1 MFLMGRITKY
11 ICSACVCSLLAITM
25 INPQSSSAFT
35 NQVIQQ
41 GAVGE
46 DVIELQSRL
55 QYIGFYNGKI
65 DGVFGW
71 STYWALRNF
80 QYEFG
85 IKKIDGLAGAQTKQK
100 LADVTKYYEYHVK
113 TELKKGNK
121 FTHYGGVP
129 IDKQKGSSS
138 KSNQNNVQRNAKSQS
153 ESQRQQSA
161 GQQSESQRQ
170 QSAGQQSGNQRQQ
183 SAGQQSGNQ
192 RQQSAGQQSGN
203 QQQQSR
209 GQQQSAGR
217 NNNQATPQQ
226 SQNNNAATNGG
237 SEQQQETAQK
247 PTALNVPNGFS
258 QNDIQLMANAVYGES
273 RGEPYNGQV
282 AVAAVILNRV
292 NSPTFPNTV
301 AGVIFEPRA
310 FTAVADGQIWLEP
323 NETAKRAV
331 LDAINGWDPTGNA
344 MYYFNPDTATS
355 AWIWSRPQ
363 IKQIGKHIFCN

>member
-153 ESQRQQSA
+153 ES
-161 GQQSESQRQ
+161 
-170 QSAGQQSGNQRQQ
+170 
-183 SAGQQSGNQ
+183 Q